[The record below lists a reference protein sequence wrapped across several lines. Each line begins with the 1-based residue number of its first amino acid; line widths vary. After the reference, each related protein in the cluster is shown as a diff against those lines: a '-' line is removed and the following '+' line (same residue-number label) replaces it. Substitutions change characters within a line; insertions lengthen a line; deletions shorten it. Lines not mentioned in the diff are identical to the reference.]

1 MNKESNEYQATI
13 KDRDAQIAEL
23 KVELA
28 QKHARLN
35 EFEPLISAAIE
46 SNWRFA
52 ELAQEYD
59 DLEDQLA
66 ARDAEIA
73 TLKDII
79 ASSMERQ
86 YQATIKDRDGM
97 IADLI
102 DRAHKAEGKPWQE
115 RAREALTKQFDL
127 PSNAFSYLCPIKDC
141 PVCAKAP
148 VWLYTQVLTYRSAP
162 VEQPKPEPERR
173 CERCV
178 KLEAALDA
186 SLE

>member
-1 MNKESNEYQATI
+1 MNKESMEHEYQATI

-35 EFEPLISAAIE
+35 EIE
-46 SNWRFA
+46 SNWRFT

-73 TLKDII
+73 TLKETNRDLFAKDII

-115 RAREALTKQFDL
+115 RARQFDL